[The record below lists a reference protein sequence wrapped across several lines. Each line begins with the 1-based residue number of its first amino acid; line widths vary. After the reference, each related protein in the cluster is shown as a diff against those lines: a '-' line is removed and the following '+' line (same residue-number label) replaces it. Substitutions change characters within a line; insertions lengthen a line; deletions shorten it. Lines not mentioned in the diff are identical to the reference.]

1 MPAMHFSRSVFM
13 ALISISMLSNR
24 QWTMIGSMTFSS
36 SCPASDAIVTVR
48 SLPITRN
55 ATWLTTSGITGLTLP
70 GMIDDPG
77 WRGGRLISFS
87 PQRGPDESSRRSLQ
101 IFESFTA
108 RRFWAEEFIM
118 KAPVSLVASIMF
130 DASTSGS
137 PVISRR

>member
-1 MPAMHFSRSVFM
+1 MQTGM
-13 ALISISMLSNR
+13 N
-24 QWTMIGSMTFSS
+24 TFSS
-36 SCPASDAIVTVR
+36 KLPCDAAMDTATSLPMTCTATIVTASHWV
-48 SLPITRN
+48 
-55 ATWLTTSGITGLTLP
+55 GLTLP
-70 GMIDDPG
+70 GMIDEPG